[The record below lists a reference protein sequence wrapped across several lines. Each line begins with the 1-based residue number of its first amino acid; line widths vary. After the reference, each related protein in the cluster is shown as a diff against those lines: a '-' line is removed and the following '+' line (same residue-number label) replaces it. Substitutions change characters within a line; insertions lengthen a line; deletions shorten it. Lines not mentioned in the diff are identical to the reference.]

1 MSNTLIKVK
10 DVMKTKIDFVDGMK
24 TVQDALN
31 EMQHIET
38 KALIV
43 ERRDDDDEWGMV
55 LVSDIARKVLAN
67 DRSPERINIYEVMTK
82 PVITIHEDMD
92 IRYCARLFEQFG
104 LSRAPVVHDKRIVG
118 IVSYTDMVLKGLC
131 QLEPKKDN
139 KD

>member
-131 QLEPKKDN
+131 QLEPTKDN